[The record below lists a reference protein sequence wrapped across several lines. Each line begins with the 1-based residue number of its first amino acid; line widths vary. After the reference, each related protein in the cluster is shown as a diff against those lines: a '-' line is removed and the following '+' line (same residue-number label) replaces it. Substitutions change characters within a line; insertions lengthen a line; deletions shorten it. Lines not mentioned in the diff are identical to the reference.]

1 MAEGASAR
9 TGRPCKNELKLCCGS
24 KRWNAGATACHL
36 FADEKAHRYKDR
48 GVEFFPTRCLRVL
61 STRDAQLQQVLARQ
75 GHPHKGFGCH
85 APYLFAKREPTL
97 PRDIGSNAPTLALV
111 RRCVGAA

>member
-1 MAEGASAR
+1 MACVNWIAAIGGLSQHFKVPR
-9 TGRPCKNELKLCCGS
+9 ILKQG
-24 KRWNAGATACHL
+24 L
-36 FADEKAHRYKDR
+36 FADEKAHLYKDK

-97 PRDIGSNAPTLALV
+97 PRDKAQNAPTLGGRAGV
-111 RRCVGAA
+111 PSF

>member
-1 MAEGASAR
+1 VACVNWIAAIGGLSQHFKVPR
-9 TGRPCKNELKLCCGS
+9 ILKQG
-24 KRWNAGATACHL
+24 L
-36 FADEKAHRYKDR
+36 FADEKAHLYKDK

-61 STRDAQLQQVLARQ
+61 STSMDLATRDAQLQQVLARQ

-97 PRDIGSNAPTLALV
+97 PRDKAQNAPTLGGRAGV
-111 RRCVGAA
+111 PSF